1 MARIVELLASDTHVR
16 RVKVRTADNK
26 TWEKDRT
33 KLVLLEMDTDEE
45 ERGQRD
51 E

>member
-1 MARIVELLASDTHVR
+1 MFGVELVTSDTHVR
-16 RVKVRTADNK
+16 RVKVKTADNK

-33 KLVLLEMDTDEE
+33 KLVLLELDTY
-45 ERGQRD
+45 EREGGERD